1 MYFGISDEL
10 RSIIN
15 ILFAILT
22 LLGILQTIFPE
33 QAWNIR
39 KGIWYKNAEPGDLA
53 IILTRIIGIIMVV
66 VFGFLWIIF

>member
-1 MYFGISDEL
+1 MSGEL
-10 RSIIN
+10 RVIVKVF
-15 ILFAILT
+15 LAILT
-22 LLGILQTIFPE
+22 VLGILQTIFPE

-53 IILTRIIGIIMVV
+53 IILTRIIGIITVV